1 MRGRQNAMARCG
13 ALRYLGCYEKRSSG
27 PNPHHRD
34 DHRIRARH
42 LPARKLG
49 GLAFLVEGTVESLAP
64 KMRFDKPETVPS
76 VLRAFHRAL
85 VRKAPFSITLECEAD
100 DGQLGAWQVRVTL

>member
-1 MRGRQNAMARCG
+1 MKNVAAGRTRIIETITVSAR
-13 ALRYLGCYEKRSSG
+13 ALADG
-27 PNPHHRD
+27 
-34 DHRIRARH
+34 
-42 LPARKLG
+42 ARKLG